1 MISNLILKVNL
12 LIILISTLF
21 ISLNFSTAHAQIPND
36 FWLKRFS
43 NVGYYENLFSIDYC
57 NDGGYILGGFTTYY
71 DAGDILL
78 IKTDSDG
85 NVKWQKIL
93 NFNDSEI
100 LIKVFTDS
108 DGKIIVFSERSTNN
122 NSLYFT
128 VLDSIGNLISDSSLP
143 ISQILYIKGINSTQ
157 DGGFIVCGTSNL
169 NNTNATNIFFI
180 KLSHTGDVEL
190 FRYYYDFDIYNN
202 YLIEDI
208 IQTVDSGYIACGQ
221 KGYLMGGGGRNFI
234 IKFNSAG
241 DTIWTKQYNLSLSNP
256 DFASSIL
263 ESDDGLI
270 IAGAYNYY
278 SGSFVIKI
286 DSNGNLIWSKIYD
299 LINGGFQSITKD
311 TTSGYILANHTY
323 INGKNSLNLLQIN
336 SLGDSLEARFI
347 TDSLNIFP
355 PFIIKNIGNNEYLV
369 GCTIVDSLEFDFG
382 LIKLFERINIQI
394 SPSCDTTIVVAFQQ
408 IPSFLIKLENSISGV
423 DSLIIYPMGNT
434 SFIYTDSLGNLLST
448 DKFLFLVTDSLDEF
462 NYEIWF
468 EPINP
473 PGNSYQLS
481 FDSTYLCDLSLFNL
495 ILRVK
500 RDDKYIAQKSQ
511 PFKTFYTLLTE
522 NNSLINTFSLEQNY
536 PNPFNSQTKIT
547 WYSPTSCRQILKL
560 YDILGN
566 EVAVLVDDTKT
577 SGKHE
582 VTLNAEEL
590 KLVSGVYFFRLLT
603 EKYSSVKKLIYMK

>member
-1 MISNLILKVNL
+1 MISNLILKLNSM
-12 LIILISTLF
+12 IILILTLF
-21 ISLNFSTAHAQIPND
+21 ISLFISTTHAQIPND
-36 FWLKRFS
+36 FWLKYFS
-43 NVGYYENLFSIDYC
+43 NPSSYENLFSIDYC
-57 NDGGYILGGFTTYY
+57 NDGGYILGGFSTYY
-71 DAGDILL
+71 DIADILL

-85 NVKWQKIL
+85 NIKWQKIL
-93 NFNDSEI
+93 NFNDAEV
-100 LIKVFTDS
+100 LIKVFYQS
-108 DGKIIVFSERSTNN
+108 DDKIIVFSHRTPNK
-122 NSLYFT
+122 SLYFT
-128 VLDSIGNLISDSSLP
+128 VLDSMGNLISDSSIP
-143 ISQILYIKGINSTQ
+143 ISQILHIKGINSTQ

-180 KLSHTGDVEL
+180 KLSHTGVVEL
-190 FRYYYDFDIYNN
+190 FRYYYDYDIYND

-208 IQTVDSGYIACGQ
+208 IQTVNGEYIACGK
-221 KGYLMGGGGRNFI
+221 KGYIASGGGRNFI
-234 IKFNSAG
+234 IKFNSEG
-241 DTIWTKQYNLSLSNP
+241 DTIWTKQYNLSLPNT
-256 DFASSIL
+256 DIASSIL
-263 ESDDGLI
+263 ETDDGLI
-270 IAGAYNYY
+270 IAGEYSYS
-278 SGSFVIKI
+278 SGSFIIKL

-311 TTSGYILANHTY
+311 NNSGYILANQTY
-323 INGKNSLNLLQIN
+323 INDKSSLSLLRIN
-336 SLGDSLEARFI
+336 SLGDSLEACFI

-369 GCTIVDSLEFDFG
+369 GCTIVDSLEFDIG

-394 SPSCDTTIVVAFQQ
+394 SPSCDTIMVIAFQQ
-408 IPSFLIKLENSISGV
+408 IPSFQIQLENSIAGV
-423 DSLIIYPMGNT
+423 DSLIIYSNGNT
-434 SFIYTDSLGNLLST
+434 SFIYTDSLGNLIST
-448 DKFLFLVTDSLDEF
+448 DEILFLVTDSLDEF
-462 NYEIWF
+462 NYEIWI

-473 PGNSYQLS
+473 PGISYQLS

-500 RDDKYIAQKSQ
+500 RDNKYIAQKSQ

-522 NNSLINTFSLEQNY
+522 NNSFLNTFSLEQNY

-566 EVAVLVDDTKT
+566 EVAVLVDDIKT

-590 KLVSGVYFFRLLT
+590 KLVSGIYFFRLLT
-603 EKYSSVKKLIYMK
+603 EKYSSVKKLIYLK